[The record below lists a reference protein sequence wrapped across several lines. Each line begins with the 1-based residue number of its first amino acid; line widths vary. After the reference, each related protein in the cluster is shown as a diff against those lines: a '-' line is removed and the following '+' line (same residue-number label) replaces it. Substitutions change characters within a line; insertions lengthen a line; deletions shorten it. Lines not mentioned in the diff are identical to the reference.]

1 VSRGELNLVVVMA
14 VVAVIALGVAVAA
27 GVFAFSRS
35 HHDRARIRQLE
46 AQVQT
51 LCARQTVTGIA
62 QARSGKI
69 TATTEKGC

>member
-1 VSRGELNLVVVMA
+1 MSQHEQNLVVVMA
-14 VVAVIALGVAVAA
+14 VVAVIALGLAVGA

-46 AQVQT
+46 AQVHT
-51 LCARQTVTGIA
+51 LCQRQTVTGIA